1 MPQLLV
7 EMLHGRARAASSWAW
22 QAVLATSK
30 GTHQEDERSGCASS
44 LLESN
49 FTEKKEKVLLPIG

>member
-7 EMLHGRARAASSWAW
+7 EALHSRARAASSWAS

-30 GTHQEDERSGCASS
+30 GTHQEDEGSGVASS

-49 FTEKKEKVLLPIG
+49 FTEGEKNVLLPIG